1 MRRFMT
7 VSKLPRLAE
16 RSHNSVVTNS
26 WDGRAMGASRDVSEE
41 RGSPEG
47 GQTTHRGPPP
57 DQMSNMKHK
66 GISHTRSHLL
76 KEHRG
81 LRTDRNQN
89 YRLYRIR
96 IEISDLF

>member
-1 MRRFMT
+1 
-7 VSKLPRLAE
+7 
-16 RSHNSVVTNS
+16 
-26 WDGRAMGASRDVSEE
+26 MGASRDVSEE

-76 KEHRG
+76 KELPR
-81 LRTDRNQN
+81 
-89 YRLYRIR
+89 RI
-96 IEISDLF
+96 

>member
-66 GISHTRSHLL
+66 GISHTRSHWV
-76 KEHRG
+76 H
-81 LRTDRNQN
+81 
-89 YRLYRIR
+89 
-96 IEISDLF
+96 ISRF